1 MVRMVAAHRRFEYG
15 IGVAPAVVE
24 SRLGGYIEFREE
36 GYVFDRLSDRH
47 LCRFGGAGIIFSRF
61 SDIPQ
66 NTKHATPRKW

>member
-1 MVRMVAAHRRFEYG
+1 MVAAHRRFEYG

-47 LCRFGGAGIIFSRF
+47 LCRFGGDDIF
-61 SDIPQ
+61 
-66 NTKHATPRKW
+66 AL